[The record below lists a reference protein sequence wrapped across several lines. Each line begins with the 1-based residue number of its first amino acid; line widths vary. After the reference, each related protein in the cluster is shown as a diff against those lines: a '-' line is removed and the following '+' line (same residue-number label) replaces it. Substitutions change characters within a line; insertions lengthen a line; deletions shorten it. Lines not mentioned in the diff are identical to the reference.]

1 MQNTV
6 SLINAVR
13 QRVATAV
20 VANLWA
26 VDLEWEG
33 AGLQQGNHKVIPTA
47 SRIHTTFLQVLLHH
61 RALGFF
67 CYLLLLLLT
76 LLRWI
81 KCELISN
88 GSEITIQ
95 VVLVLRQGYVPE
107 KRRTN
112 RTQNSHLKQ
121 CISWVL
127 GDWQPHPLQC
137 MTIPLED
144 IRTCRVYVYCIYS
157 IYTFIFS
164 IHTFLYNI
172 FIYLFISN
180 AIKM

>member
-67 CYLLLLLLT
+67 C
-76 LLRWI
+76 
-81 KCELISN
+81 
-88 GSEITIQ
+88 
-95 VVLVLRQGYVPE
+95 
-107 KRRTN
+107 
-112 RTQNSHLKQ
+112 
-121 CISWVL
+121 
-127 GDWQPHPLQC
+127 
-137 MTIPLED
+137 
-144 IRTCRVYVYCIYS
+144 
-157 IYTFIFS
+157 
-164 IHTFLYNI
+164 
-172 FIYLFISN
+172 
-180 AIKM
+180 